1 MEARFVWGF
10 GGDRERAQRTE
21 LVFLLHEALGQS
33 VEALPPHI
41 LHTDYLHTCV
51 TASAHHNTIEL
62 RSSRPAPYL
71 PSRSCLSASSRCA
84 RRVVTFT
91 SKGRGQPILSP
102 KTCVAFLGTHQVRKR
117 RRTGLSTCLFVCFAC
132 LFGLMVAHQAPL
144 SMAAFSPC
152 SVFAL

>member
-1 MEARFVWGF
+1 MGLRWGQ
-10 GGDRERAQRTE
+10 RAQRTE

-71 PSRSCLSASSRCA
+71 PLALACPLPAVA
-84 RRVVTFT
+84 R
-91 SKGRGQPILSP
+91 G
-102 KTCVAFLGTHQVRKR
+102 
-117 RRTGLSTCLFVCFAC
+117 GL
-132 LFGLMVAHQAPL
+132 
-144 SMAAFSPC
+144 
-152 SVFAL
+152 